1 MSGIPFPSN
10 IPLLGNILQDGQGKL
25 NNMVKGFERI
35 AALGDRLTEANK
47 IVTILQNRI
56 ESTKSKNSTDADS
69 TLLSVHNTMK
79 SSYGALK
86 ELLSKGPAQQSWTEF
101 IINGDMVKVYKIVDG
116 SVHWISKKHID
127 TFAASDLYRMDQR
140 MTEKTNVEYQ
150 IGDVGD
156 IDNDGSDNNIQVKVT
171 ENNEDNKLLQA
182 AAAIVEKRRL
192 KKLKEEQLR
201 QAEKDEILKEKKR
214 IEEEKKKNKHKLESK
229 R

>member
-1 MSGIPFPSN
+1 LLKHSVAGNMSGIPFPSN

-47 IVTILQNRI
+47 IVTILQKKI
-56 ESTKSKNSTDADS
+56 KSTKSKHSTDADS

-86 ELLSKGPAQQSWTEF
+86 ELLSKGPAKQSWTEF
-101 IINGDMVKVYKIVDG
+101 IVNGDMVKVYKILDG

-140 MTEKTNVEYQ
+140 MTDRTNVEYQ
-150 IGDVGD
+150 IGDV
-156 IDNDGSDNNIQVKVT
+156 DNDGGDDDVQVIVT
-171 ENNEDNKLLQA
+171 DSNEDNKDNQLLQA
-182 AAAIVEKRRL
+182 
-192 KKLKEEQLR
+192 KLLVQKLE
-201 QAEKDEILKEKKR
+201 AEEKKR
-214 IEEEKKKNKHKLESK
+214 KEEE